1 MKHKNKLDEENET
14 GEDAQ
19 SRKERLFSNLV
30 FSYPFLLYSFYWIL
44 KTNFS
49 RHSNN
54 QMQVLLYFFIV
65 LPSFLLVFYFKE
77 IAFVKVFLMRLKKR
91 YRNELKLSKIDIAG
105 IVVIFYCIVEATIIL
120 VNLKLE

>member
-49 RHSNN
+49 NHSNN

-77 IAFVKVFLMRLKKR
+77 ITFVKVFLMRLKKR

-120 VNLKLE
+120 VNLKFD